1 MTLTHNDDMEEVDD
15 DIDDID
21 VDDEIDDIDGDD
33 DGDDD
38 DDDDADDDEGNIDV
52 EVWRTRW
59 EEIWNAASARVIHRT
74 QRARARVKGAHEGRA
89 PRRLPDRPRRRRR
102 TCARGVHTGTP
113 RPRQKDEHHQRLC

>member
-38 DDDDADDDEGNIDV
+38 DDDDADDDEGNIGV

-59 EEIWNAASARVIHRT
+59 EEIWNAASARVI
-74 QRARARVKGAHEGRA
+74 
-89 PRRLPDRPRRRRR
+89 RR
-102 TCARGVHTGTP
+102 TETER
-113 RPRQKDEHHQRLC
+113 RQKDKHHQRRS